1 MSKIRVLVANR
12 PRLMRELVLETISE
26 QPDIEVIGV
35 VEDPESLVAE
45 VEQSRPDFLIIA
57 QGEAEERP
65 QVCDRL
71 LDRFPRLKILAVAA
85 DQNLSVCYRAN
96 LDICSQRV
104 ETSEEGILNAL
115 RGRILW
121 VPITE
126 SSRSSRTN

>member
-12 PRLMRELVLETISE
+12 PRLMRELILATISE

-35 VEDPESLVAE
+35 VEDQASLVTE
-45 VEQSRPDFLIIA
+45 VEQSHPDFLIIA
-57 QGEAEERP
+57 QGETEDRP

-85 DQNLSVCYRAN
+85 DRNVSVCYRAN
-96 LDICSQRV
+96 LDISSQRV

-121 VPITE
+121 SPSTE
-126 SSRSSRTN
+126 AGRSSRAN